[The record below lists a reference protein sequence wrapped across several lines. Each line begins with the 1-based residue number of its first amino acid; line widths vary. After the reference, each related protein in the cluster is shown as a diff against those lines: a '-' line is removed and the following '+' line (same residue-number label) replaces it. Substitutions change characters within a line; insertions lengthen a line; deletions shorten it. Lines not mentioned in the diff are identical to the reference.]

1 MLVDMTRGSPRI
13 AAIAVI
19 AATIVACHIGNGL
32 PGVSMMGLDMAP
44 EFCTLVRWED
54 GDTPYIDCGPG
65 AQPVRLLGIDTPE
78 SGFDI
83 NSQDRAKWQ
92 AKLWQLPYERV
103 LACGKLATARAREI
117 CPEGSE
123 VELRGKERDKY
134 NRRLAYLRCDG
145 LEINDELVSE
155 GHAGRYPYPKDPER
169 PALCVP

>member
-1 MLVDMTRGSPRI
+1 M
-13 AAIAVI
+13 AAIA
-19 AATIVACHIGNGL
+19 ALLVACHTGHAL
-32 PGVSMMGLDMAP
+32 PGIPALDPLSWASAP